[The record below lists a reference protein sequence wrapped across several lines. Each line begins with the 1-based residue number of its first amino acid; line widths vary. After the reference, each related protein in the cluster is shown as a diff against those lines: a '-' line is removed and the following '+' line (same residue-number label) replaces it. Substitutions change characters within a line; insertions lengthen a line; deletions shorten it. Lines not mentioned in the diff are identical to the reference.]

1 MMSIRKKLNGDS
13 LRRLVSESWSNSW
26 PMILIMFFEFLI
38 GITDIYIA
46 GKIDK
51 QVQAAYGFVIQLYF
65 VFIIVANALS
75 TGTVSVVSRLFTAGD
90 EEALRDSVYS
100 SVIASAVSGAA
111 LSLGGLF
118 FTPLLIKLIN
128 IPEEL
133 KTFIIPMGRVYAAGV
148 LFHYIVIN
156 TNAILRACK
165 QVRSSLKTMSV
176 VCAVNIAL
184 NFFIVFYTSLGY
196 LGIALS
202 TAIGVA
208 VGCALNVWY
217 TRKFISGAAKISLS
231 YIKSILSIGWPFGMN
246 QILWQSHSM
255 VLYLILSMLPSNR
268 IEILAAFSAGLRI
281 ESAVFLPAA
290 ACHMANAVIVGNLIG
305 ADKKETAFHAGIITS
320 MMALGIVGILTLTV
334 IASAKFIAPVLSN
347 NPVVVA
353 ECVRYL
359 YISMLSEPFMAFW
372 MVLGGAL
379 SGAGDTKSI
388 MIISTA
394 CTWFIR
400 IPLCFLWI
408 VILGFDASSVW
419 WTMNLSQF
427 LTTVFIVKRYSGK
440 KWLEPQAKGH
450 LLPEATLTRN

>member
-1 MMSIRKKLNGDS
+1 MNRDD
-13 LRRLVSESWSNSW
+13 LRHLVSESWANSW

-75 TGTVSVVSRLFTAGD
+75 TGTVSVVSRLFTTGNKH
-90 EEALRDSVYS
+90 ALRDSVYS
-100 SVIASAVSGAA
+100 SVISSVVSGAA
-111 LSLGGLF
+111 LSAGGLV

-133 KTFIIPMGRVYAAGV
+133 KTFIIPMGRIYAAGV

-156 TNAILRACK
+156 TNAILRACQ

-176 VCAVNIAL
+176 VCAVNIGL
-184 NFFIVFYTSLGY
+184 NFLIVFHTSLGY

-208 VGCALNVWY
+208 VGCGLNLWY
-217 TRKFISGAAKISLS
+217 TRRLLSRAARFSLT

-255 VLYLILSMLPSNR
+255 VLYVILSMLPSNR
-268 IEILAAFSAGLRI
+268 VEILAAFSAGLRI

-305 ADKKETAFHAGIITS
+305 ADKKETAYRAGITTS
-320 MMALGIVGILTLTV
+320 FMALGIVGILTLVV

-347 NPVVVA
+347 NPIVVS

-379 SGAGDTKSI
+379 SGAGDTRSI
-388 MIISTA
+388 MIISTV

-408 VILGFDASSVW
+408 AVLGFDASSVW

-427 LTTVFIVKRYSGK
+427 MTTVFIVKRYRSK
-440 KWLEPQAKGH
+440 KWLEPQAKAH
-450 LLPEATLTRN
+450 PLPETSLTRS